1 MKPPERPVVRRRGLN
16 RGLEALL
23 ARPEGAGE
31 GGHAVGGG
39 LYPNLPLDTVYSGP
53 HQPRRAVDPQALEEL
68 AQSIRAQGVIEPII
82 VRPRASGGYEIV
94 AGERRWRAA
103 QLAGLETIPA
113 VVRSISDRDAMAVAL
128 IENIQREDLNALEE
142 AAALKRLIEE
152 HSLTQ
157 QEVADAVGKSRTAV
171 ANLLRLL
178 KLAPEV
184 RELLLAGNL
193 EMGHARALLPLPLAS
208 QASTAAQVAKRKM
221 SVRETEVLVRTML
234 TDKRT
239 SKPRAEPDADT
250 RRLERELGERLGA
263 PVSIGF
269 NRRTGAGRVVIRYT
283 SIDGLETILNHLRH
297 PPPKK
302 PGRSRGDA
310 HSRGD

>member
-1 MKPPERPVVRRRGLN
+1 MKAPPEKPVVRRRGLN

-23 ARPEGAGE
+23 STRLEGAE
-31 GGHAVGGG
+31 GSVPAATPREAGSG
-39 LYPNLPLDTVYSGP
+39 LYPNLPLDTVYSGL
-53 HQPRRAVDPQALEEL
+53 HQPRRAVDENALEEL

-82 VRPRASGGYEIV
+82 VRPRESGGYEIV

-142 AAALKRLIEE
+142 AEGLKRLIEE

-178 KLAPEV
+178 KLAPEA
-184 RELLLAGNL
+184 RELLLAGSL
-193 EMGHARALLPLPLAS
+193 EMGHARALLSLPNAS
-208 QASTAAQVAKRKM
+208 QASVAAQVI
-221 SVRETEVLVRTML
+221 SHQLTVRATEALVRRLLGDERDRRTPKAKSQ
-234 TDKRT
+234 TD
-239 SKPRAEPDADT
+239 PDT
-250 RRLERELGERLGA
+250 RRLERELGEHLGA

-269 NRRTGAGRVVIRYT
+269 NQRTGAGRVVIRYA
-283 SIDGLETILNHLRH
+283 SMDELDGILKHLRR
-297 PPPKK
+297 
-302 PGRSRGDA
+302 GR
-310 HSRGD
+310 

>member
-53 HQPRRAVDPQALEEL
+53 HQPRRAVDPEALEEL

-142 AAALKRLIEE
+142 GEALKRLIEE

-208 QASTAAQVAKRKM
+208 QASAATQVVKRKM
-221 SVRETEVLVRTML
+221 SVRETEALVRTL
-234 TDKRT
+234 LADKRT
-239 SKPRAEPDADT
+239 SRRRAQPDADT
-250 RRLERELGERLGA
+250 QRLERELGERLGA
-263 PVSIGF
+263 RVSIGF

-283 SIDGLETILNHLRH
+283 SMDELDAILSRLRSSARS
-297 PPPKK
+297 K
-302 PGRSRGDA
+302 PGRSLDDA
-310 HSRGD
+310 RTRRD

>member
-1 MKPPERPVVRRRGLN
+1 MKPPERPAVRRRGLN

-31 GGHAVGGG
+31 GAHASASSG

-53 HQPRRAVDPQALEEL
+53 HQPRRAVDPDALAEL

-82 VRPRASGGYEIV
+82 VRPRESGGYEIV

-113 VVRSISDRDAMAVAL
+113 VVRRISDRDAMAVAL

-171 ANLLRLL
+171 ANLLRLPN
-178 KLAPEV
+178 LAPEV
-184 RELLLAGNL
+184 RELLLAGSL
-193 EMGHARALLPLPLAS
+193 EMGHARALLPLPPAS
-208 QASTAAQVAKRKM
+208 QASTAAQVVKRQM
-221 SVRETEVLVRTML
+221 SVRETEALVRRL
-234 TDKRT
+234 LANKGGGKR
-239 SKPRAEPDADT
+239 PAEPDPDT
-250 RRLERELGERLGA
+250 QRLERELREHLGA

-283 SIDGLETILNHLRH
+283 NMDELDAILGHLRH
-297 PPPKK
+297 
-302 PGRSRGDA
+302 R
-310 HSRGD
+310 

>member
-23 ARPEGAGE
+23 SRPEGAGE
-31 GGHAVGGG
+31 GGHGPANSG

-53 HQPRRAVDPQALEEL
+53 HQPRRAVDPEALEEL

-82 VRPRASGGYEIV
+82 VRPRDSGGYEIV

-113 VVRSISDRDAMAVAL
+113 VVRSISDRDAVAVAL

-142 AAALKRLIEE
+142 ANALKRLVEE
-152 HSLTQ
+152 YSLTQ
-157 QEVADAVGKSRTAV
+157 QEAADAVGKSRTAV

-184 RELLLAGNL
+184 RELLLAGSL
-193 EMGHARALLPLPLAS
+193 EMGHARALLPLPAAR
-208 QASTAAQVAKRKM
+208 QASTAAQVVKRGL
-221 SVRETEVLVRTML
+221 SVRETEGLVRTL
-234 TDKRT
+234 LADKRT
-239 SKPRAEPDADT
+239 AKRPPERDADT
-250 RRLERELGERLGA
+250 QRLERELGERLGA

-269 NRRTGAGRVVIRYT
+269 NRRTGAGRVVIRYA
-283 SIDGLETILNHLRH
+283 SIDELDAILKHLR
-297 PPPKK
+297 
-302 PGRSRGDA
+302 RR
-310 HSRGD
+310 

>member
-1 MKPPERPVVRRRGLN
+1 MKLPERPVVRRRGLN

-23 ARPEGAGE
+23 ARPEGGGE
-31 GGHAVGGG
+31 GAHASGSSG

-53 HQPRRAVDPQALEEL
+53 HQPRRAVDREALEEL

-82 VRPRASGGYEIV
+82 VRPRESGGYEIV

-103 QLAGLETIPA
+103 QLAGLESIPA
-113 VVRSISDRDAMAVAL
+113 VVRSINDRDAMAVAL

-184 RELLLAGNL
+184 RELLLAGSL
-193 EMGHARALLPLPLAS
+193 EMGHARALLSLPAAS
-208 QASTAAQVAKRKM
+208 QAGTAAQVVKRGL
-221 SVRETEVLVRTML
+221 SVRETEALVRSL
-234 TDKRT
+234 QDGKPSQKRT
-239 SKPRAEPDADT
+239 READADT
-250 RRLERELGERLGA
+250 LRLERELGERLGA

-283 SIDGLETILNHLRH
+283 SMDELDTILNHLR
-297 PPPKK
+297 
-302 PGRSRGDA
+302 RR
-310 HSRGD
+310 

>member
-23 ARPEGAGE
+23 STRPDGTAESGTSSAREAS
-31 GGHAVGGG
+31 AG
-39 LYPNLPLDTVYSGP
+39 LYPNLPLDTVHSGP
-53 HQPRRAVDPQALEEL
+53 HQPRRAVDADALQEL

-82 VRPRASGGYEIV
+82 VRPREPGGYEIV

-113 VVRSISDRDAMAVAL
+113 VVRSISDRDALAVAL

-142 AAALKRLIEE
+142 AEALKRLIEE

-178 KLAPEV
+178 NLTPGV
-184 RELLLAGNL
+184 RELLLAGKL
-193 EMGHARALLPLPLAS
+193 EMGHARALLPLPAAT
-208 QASTAAQVAKRKM
+208 QASAAAQVVSRQLT
-221 SVRETEVLVRTML
+221 VRATEALVRRL
-234 TDKRT
+234 QGEDKDAAKAKQPT
-239 SKPRAEPDADT
+239 DADT

-269 NRRTGAGRVVIRYT
+269 NRRTGAGRVVIRYG
-283 SIDGLETILNHLRH
+283 SMDELDGILGRLRR
-297 PPPKK
+297 
-302 PGRSRGDA
+302 GR
-310 HSRGD
+310 

>member
-1 MKPPERPVVRRRGLN
+1 MKSPERPVVRRRGLN

-31 GGHAVGGG
+31 AVQASASSG
-39 LYPNLPLDTVYSGP
+39 LFPNLPLDTVYSGP
-53 HQPRRAVDPQALEEL
+53 HQPRRAVDPGALEEL

-82 VRPRASGGYEIV
+82 VRPRESGGYEIV

-113 VVRSISDRDAMAVAL
+113 VVRRISDRDAMAVAL

-152 HSLTQ
+152 YSLTQ

-178 KLAPEV
+178 NLAPEV
-184 RELLLAGNL
+184 RELLLAGSL
-193 EMGHARALLPLPLAS
+193 EMGHARALLPLPPAS
-208 QASTAAQVAKRKM
+208 QASTAARVVKRGM
-221 SVRETEVLVRTML
+221 SVRETEALVRTL
-234 TDKRT
+234 QADKR
-239 SKPRAEPDADT
+239 SPKRPPAADPDT
-250 RRLERELGERLGA
+250 QRLERELGERLGT

-283 SIDGLETILNHLRH
+283 NMDELDTILTHLR
-297 PPPKK
+297 
-302 PGRSRGDA
+302 RR
-310 HSRGD
+310 

>member
-23 ARPEGAGE
+23 TRPEGAGE
-31 GGHAVGGG
+31 STQASASSG

-53 HQPRRAVDPQALEEL
+53 HQPRRAVDAEALEEL

-82 VRPRASGGYEIV
+82 VRPRESGGYEIV

-113 VVRSISDRDAMAVAL
+113 VVRRISDRDAMAVAL

-178 KLAPEV
+178 NLAPEV

-193 EMGHARALLPLPLAS
+193 EMGHARALLPLPPTS
-208 QASTAAQVAKRKM
+208 QASTAAQVVKRQM
-221 SVRETEVLVRTML
+221 SVRETEALVRSL
-234 TDKRT
+234 LANKRT
-239 SKPRAEPDADT
+239 PKRPAEQDPDT
-250 RRLERELGERLGA
+250 QRLERELAERLGT

-283 SIDGLETILNHLRH
+283 NMDELDTILSHIR
-297 PPPKK
+297 
-302 PGRSRGDA
+302 RR
-310 HSRGD
+310 

>member
-1 MKPPERPVVRRRGLN
+1 MKPPERPAVRRRGLN

-23 ARPEGAGE
+23 SSRPDGAEGMPSTVRE
-31 GGHAVGGG
+31 TSSG

-53 HQPRRAVDPQALEEL
+53 HQPRRAVDPDALAEL

-82 VRPRASGGYEIV
+82 VRPRESGGYEIV

-142 AAALKRLIEE
+142 AEALKRLIDE

-157 QEVADAVGKSRTAV
+157 QEVADAVGRSRTAV

-178 KLAPEV
+178 KLTPEV
-184 RELLLAGNL
+184 RELLLAGSL
-193 EMGHARALLPLPLAS
+193 EMGHARALLPLPAAT
-208 QASTAAQVAKRKM
+208 QASAAAQVVSRQLT
-221 SVRETEVLVRTML
+221 VRATEALVHRL
-234 TDKRT
+234 QGEDKDA
-239 SKPRAEPDADT
+239 PRAKQAPDPDT
-250 RRLERELGERLGA
+250 RRLERELAERLGA

-283 SIDGLETILNHLRH
+283 NMDELDTILTHLRR
-297 PPPKK
+297 KQ
-302 PGRSRGDA
+302 R
-310 HSRGD
+310 